1 MNYNYSMV
9 VEDDESTLKQEFS
22 IKDLDDLYD
31 VLDSLYKE
39 CRKINSISTENID
52 ANHRK
57 IKLSVLLPFGRYEQ
71 SSLHD
76 IGVIE
81 RHLKRDENEVE
92 KKHILDINEKR
103 SLFIKNSYKL
113 YDDIRKY
120 YLQYHGKAKDMSF
133 KEKHNIIGFLGQVS
147 FHIAF
152 LEDELSENKEYK
164 LDNCIIY
171 ESDIRKEKLYFESD
185 FKNNAKKA
193 LKFSEAF
200 TLMHNVVDE
209 LINEMSKDD

>member
-1 MNYNYSMV
+1 MDYKYSMV
-9 VEDDESTLKQEFS
+9 VEDDESTLEQEFS

-39 CRKINSISTENID
+39 CRKINSISTVKVD

-57 IKLSVLLPFGRYEQ
+57 IKLSVLLPFGKYEH

-81 RHLKRDENEVE
+81 RHLKSDESEAE
-92 KKHILDINEKR
+92 KKRILNNDEKR
-103 SLFIKNSYKL
+103 SKFIENSYKL
-113 YDDIRKY
+113 YNDIRKY
-120 YLQYHGKAKDMSF
+120 YLQYHDKAKDMSL
-133 KEKHNIIGFLGQVS
+133 KEKHNIIDFLGQVN
-147 FHIAF
+147 FHIAS
-152 LEDELSENKEYK
+152 LEDEMFENKEYNI
-164 LDNCIIY
+164 DNYSIH
-171 ESDIRKEKLYFESD
+171 ESDIRKEKLYSFESD
-185 FKNNAKKA
+185 FKNNTKA

-209 LINEMSKDD
+209 LINEIV